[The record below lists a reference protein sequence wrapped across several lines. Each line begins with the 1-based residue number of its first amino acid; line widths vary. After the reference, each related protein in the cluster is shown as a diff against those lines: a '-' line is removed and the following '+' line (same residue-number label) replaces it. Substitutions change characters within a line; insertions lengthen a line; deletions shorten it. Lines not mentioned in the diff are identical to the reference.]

1 MRRPE
6 FADRC
11 DWSKLKPL
19 AWRQLRKER
28 SCEKVFGKA
37 RSVERDAQI
46 ECDIANHAIAVMVQ
60 HARRA
65 CLMVEYDQ

>member
-1 MRRPE
+1 MKK
-6 FADRC
+6 
-11 DWSKLKPL
+11 S
-19 AWRQLRKER
+19 QER
-28 SCEKVFGKA
+28 SCEEVFGKA

-46 ECDIANHAIAVMVQ
+46 ECDIAKHAIAVMVQ